1 MGDQCHVTV
10 LEEGDL
16 NDDEIELFEGDVT
29 HSNINGLMSIEFSD
43 KVQALAIKSF
53 QQTVVIKLL
62 GRRIGYTT
70 LKTRLQD
77 LWKPIQSFKL
87 MGIKNDY
94 FMATFR
100 NHSDYLQAIDGGTW
114 MILGH
119 YLIVEPW
126 IVDFST
132 SQPHPNRVVA
142 WVRLPGLPPLLYRRN
157 LITEI
162 DIFLSFNPPN
172 PTLPPTPSPSA
183 ATFEESPYG
192 PWMVVDRRQLRNP
205 KATPHAL
212 APKETREPMSARSS
226 RFAPIAEE
234 EVTEIS
240 MHSPNASKGEGTTN
254 APTGVGTTSALN
266 AIKFTKKK
274 GHSDNLHLSPP
285 KSSTRTSYRKLT
297 STTNP
302 RNLFYAR
309 QASGSKSR
317 HTAVIIEKDAAP
329 FVPIPPQQQGVD
341 HMTQSTT
348 PHLMSHVTPID
359 PGIVVPIVLPTTNI
373 LVASNDPLIDSMA
386 QTQPTC
392 LPADNSNDSNM
403 STVLNDF
410 CPTPSLHCANAYP
423 IVGYSPPLPS
433 SATNHLD
440 DVPSPLE
447 IREALF
453 DMAPLKAPCPDGL
466 HVFALCN
473 ALGLFSH
480 YVHGSNNRKWTRAI
494 GEYSSPSKSQL
505 YQSNYVGFESYSL
518 SSIMAWTFM
527 ADIGAQTPFFLY
539 FQRKRISIAW
549 DSFRDNIIWLIGD
562 GNVAH
567 LWDDV
572 WVPTLGPLHQWSL
585 SSATSLENL
594 SISNLVLL
602 SGNWDMDKLS
612 NLLQPVAIPH
622 VIGTTSPGMTGHV
635 DACGWRWN
643 SN

>member
-1 MGDQCHVTV
+1 
-10 LEEGDL
+10 
-16 NDDEIELFEGDVT
+16 
-29 HSNINGLMSIEFSD
+29 
-43 KVQALAIKSF
+43 
-53 QQTVVIKLL
+53 
-62 GRRIGYTT
+62 
-70 LKTRLQD
+70 
-77 LWKPIQSFKL
+77 
-87 MGIKNDY
+87 
-94 FMATFR
+94 
-100 NHSDYLQAIDGGTW
+100 
-114 MILGH
+114 
-119 YLIVEPW
+119 
-126 IVDFST
+126 
-132 SQPHPNRVVA
+132 
-142 WVRLPGLPPLLYRRN
+142 
-157 LITEI
+157 
-162 DIFLSFNPPN
+162 
-172 PTLPPTPSPSA
+172 
-183 ATFEESPYG
+183 
-192 PWMVVDRRQLRNP
+192 MVVDRRQLRNP

-410 CPTPSLHCANAYP
+410 CPTPSLHPSAPKRRNLWPCLRALAPSIHCPWILLGDFNATLNVFGDFNATLNVSERKGGAASSKPSKDFHGLLMDYDLCDMGYQGPDFTWSRRNNYVQLDRIICNFHWDESYPETVVSHLLRIRSDQRPLLLRVGKLFRQRHAHIRYLSGWQFHDDFDHMVQDNWLPSSSLSATISHFTASVDVWNRIVFGYIASCANAYP

-539 FQRKRISIAW
+539 FQRKRIS
-549 DSFRDNIIWLIGD
+549 
-562 GNVAH
+562 
-567 LWDDV
+567 
-572 WVPTLGPLHQWSL
+572 
-585 SSATSLENL
+585 
-594 SISNLVLL
+594 
-602 SGNWDMDKLS
+602 M
-612 NLLQPVAIPH
+612 
-622 VIGTTSPGMTGHV
+622 
-635 DACGWRWN
+635 
-643 SN
+643 